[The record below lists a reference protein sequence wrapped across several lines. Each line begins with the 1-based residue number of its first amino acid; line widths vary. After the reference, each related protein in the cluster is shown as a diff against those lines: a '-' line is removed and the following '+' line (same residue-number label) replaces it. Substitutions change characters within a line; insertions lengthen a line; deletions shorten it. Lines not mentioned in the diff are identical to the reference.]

1 TATGGSAPAPGSA
14 AGGAAAA
21 AAAPA
26 APGTSGASAAPAATA
41 GQAPAARA
49 TGDTPRWVVGAIRHV
64 LLICLV
70 VGALAAFAGPL
81 LPRLWPRLLPHLRA
95 LRAGAAHRDEGR

>member
-1 TATGGSAPAPGSA
+1 PAPASA
-14 AGGAAAA
+14 AGGAAPA

-26 APGTSGASAAPAATA
+26 APGASAAPAATA

-49 TGDTPRWVVGAIRHV
+49 TGDTPRWVIGAIRHV

>member
-1 TATGGSAPAPGSA
+1 SGAQASATPAS
-14 AGGAAAA
+14 
-21 AAAPA
+21 AAPA
-26 APGTSGASAAPAATA
+26 APGGAPPAAAAPVA
-41 GQAPAARA
+41 QA

-64 LLICLV
+64 LLICLI

-81 LPRLWPRLLPHLRA
+81 LPRFLPRLLPHLRA